1 LLLKLMLLKLEGSLG
16 RSLIGRSTKL
26 PISSYSH
33 GIGQEKKGMGRDIPG
48 PKDIENTREK
58 IKILAIPAIPV
69 DVFE

>member
-1 LLLKLMLLKLEGSLG
+1 LIREEGD
-16 RSLIGRSTKL
+16 
-26 PISSYSH
+26 
-33 GIGQEKKGMGRDIPG
+33 GRDIPG